1 MHNGKYVFAQF
12 ISVFNRY
19 EFNKCVKRYNG
30 NKHVKHF
37 TCWNQFVQMVFG
49 QLTARNGLRDIYTCL
64 NAHSDKL
71 YHLGIQP
78 LVHFSALSRANKQR
92 DWSIF
97 ADYGYY
103 LIRLVKPL
111 YTNESLDETL
121 SDELKIFAL
130 DSTTI
135 STSLTLC
142 SWAHGKYSKGAV
154 KAHTLLNLK
163 GSIPEF
169 ILITDGKYHD
179 VNALDEIKFETFAFY
194 VMDKAYI
201 DFKRLY
207 RMEKANVFFVVRAK
221 KNLKFRVVKSHK
233 VDKIIGL
240 RCDQHIKLIGIKSKT
255 YYPDKIRRI
264 KYYDEKKG
272 ITLVFLTNNF
282 ELSPLEIA
290 QIYKSR
296 WQIEVFFKWIKQNLQ
311 FKTLWGYSENAVK
324 THLWIAICV
333 YLAVAYLKKQLKS
346 ELSIYEIMQILGIS
360 VLDKTPV
367 NQILTK
373 FKNKNDVKEQYNL
386 FNINEL

>member
-1 MHNGKYVFAQF
+1 MHRGKYVFAQF

-30 NKHVKHF
+30 NKYVRCF
-37 TCWNQFVQMVFG
+37 SCWNQFVQMVFG

-64 NAHSDKL
+64 NAHSEKL

-78 LVHFSALSRANKQR
+78 LVHFSTLSRANEHR
-92 DWSIF
+92 DWRIF
-97 ADYGYY
+97 SDYGHY
-103 LIRLVKPL
+103 LSQLVKPL
-111 YTNESLDETL
+111 YSNDPVDETL
-121 SDELKIFAL
+121 NEELKIFAL

-142 SWAHGKYSKGAV
+142 SWAYGKYSKGAI

-163 GSIPEF
+163 GGIPEF

-179 VNALDEIKFETFAFY
+179 VNVLDQITFESFAFY
-194 VMDKAYI
+194 VMDKAYT

-207 RMEKANVFFVVRAK
+207 RMETNGAFFVVRAK
-221 KNLKFRVVKSHK
+221 TNLKFRVIKSHK
-233 VDKIIGL
+233 VDKAGGL
-240 RCDQHIKLIGIKSKT
+240 RCDQHIKLTGIRSKT
-255 YYPDKIRRI
+255 YYPDKLRRI
-264 KYYDEKKG
+264 KYYDDQKK

-282 ELSPLEIA
+282 EVEPLEIA
-290 QIYKSR
+290 QIYRSR

-311 FKTLWGYSENAVK
+311 IKTLWGYSQNAVK

-346 ELSIYEIMQILGIS
+346 ELSIYQTMQILGIS

-373 FKNKNDVKEQYNL
+373 CKNKNDVKEQYNL
-386 FNINEL
+386 FNINDL